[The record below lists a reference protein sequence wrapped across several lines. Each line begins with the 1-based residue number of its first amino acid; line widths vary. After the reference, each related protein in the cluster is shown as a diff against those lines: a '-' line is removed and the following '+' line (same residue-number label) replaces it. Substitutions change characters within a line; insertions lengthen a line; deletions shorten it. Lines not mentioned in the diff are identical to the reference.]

1 MSDDNPTL
9 AEVGEENVKAR
20 EKRDLEEWY
29 EHRWFVANEY
39 ERL

>member
-1 MSDDNPTL
+1 MSEDSPTL
-9 AEVGEENVKAR
+9 AEVVPANVKAR

-29 EHRWFVANEY
+29 EHRRFVANEY